1 MVNITFSNT
10 SNYSGTDFL
19 FSPIEYENYNFTDA
33 NLPPEEISYDFD
45 FDFSAV
51 VFYVLKGNNFN
62 SIWCDPKASLTNGR
76 FYISSEKDL
85 TIINVN
91 NNQVRIE
98 DYFSKTILGST
109 NETLEKE
116 DIADITISDDTA
128 NYIENDWIS
137 QTVRTTSSGGVRVSN
152 NKVRSLK

>member
-10 SNYSGTDFL
+10 TTYSGTNFI
-19 FSPIEYENYNFTDA
+19 FTPVEYINYNFTDDNTA
-33 NLPPEEISYDFD
+33 PEEISYNFD
-45 FDFSAV
+45 FDFSAAIL
-51 VFYVLKGNNFN
+51 YILKENNFN

-98 DYFSKTILGST
+98 DYFSKTVLGST

-116 DIADITISDDTA
+116 DIADITI
-128 NYIENDWIS
+128 N
-137 QTVRTTSSGGVRVSN
+137 
-152 NKVRSLK
+152 